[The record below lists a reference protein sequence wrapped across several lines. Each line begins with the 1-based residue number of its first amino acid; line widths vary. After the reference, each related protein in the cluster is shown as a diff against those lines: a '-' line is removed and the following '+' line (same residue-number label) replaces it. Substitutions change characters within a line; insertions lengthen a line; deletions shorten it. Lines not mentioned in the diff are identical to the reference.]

1 MHVNVLPVLED
12 ERDHEDR
19 DRDQSQQPGPQ
30 ARLPLAYLFFG
41 EPASARHA
49 PESKR
54 RLRRR
59 AAAPRAAAAAA
70 APVGRACRRG
80 RRAPPPR
87 AVPLQISIAPNPL
100 GERAEVRVFDASV
113 RLGLGQLEARIFD
126 VQGRL
131 VRRLQKE
138 IPSGTA
144 SPGSARFTWDGRDD
158 LGRRLGSGRY
168 WLRVREGSREASR
181 PVLILR

>member
-80 RRAPPPR
+80 RSGRASPARGRRAPRAGNSSRRTLLCFSCSWLSSLYSARSPNDGDHRGGRGRSSSGVAPENTLFPR
-87 AVPLQISIAPNPL
+87 LL
-100 GERAEVRVFDASV
+100 RERAQEFIRVFAGSVAS
-113 RLGLGQLEARIFD
+113 AD
-126 VQGRL
+126 NA
-131 VRRLQKE
+131 
-138 IPSGTA
+138 SGKLCTGMTR
-144 SPGSARFTWDGRDD
+144 SPFAYF
-158 LGRRLGSGRY
+158 
-168 WLRVREGSREASR
+168 
-181 PVLILR
+181 